1 MPHPA
6 PFGLAIAAGLLLKQ
20 YLSLNRLEATNSWS
34 QRNEDQGRIGML
46 SKKCLTIALGLAL
59 VAGAAVAQQKAI
71 AIGTGGTGGVYY
83 PLGGGLANVLS
94 KNLPGVQATA
104 EVTGGSVDNL
114 KLIGSGQS
122 ELGFSMADAA
132 LDALNGEDKFKGGKV
147 PVRTLMVLYPNRM
160 HVVTIEGTGIEKM
173 SDLKGKRVSTG
184 SPGSATEVMAFRVIE
199 AAGLDK
205 DKDMKRERLGVAES
219 VNAIKDRKI
228 DAFFW
233 VGGLPTAAVTDL
245 GATPGV
251 KIKMIDHAD
260 LVGKMNAKYGAL
272 YAASRHSGQDL
283 SGPGPGQPDCC
294 RLEHPGHQRQ
304 AAGRPRLHDRQDDL
318 RQEGRPR
325 RGASRGRR
333 DRLQVAGKGK
343 LAGAVASGSAEIFRR
358 ARREDVNVPGG
369 QLIDRILIAYMI
381 LVGIVVGAI
390 LVLVPQAREF
400 RLPPYFWVLAAVG
413 AFDLAAYARA
423 RGAPGT
429 MAGMD
434 ARLLGFL
441 LAIVLMVVIPI
452 LSGAE
457 VPKFF

>member
-1 MPHPA
+1 
-6 PFGLAIAAGLLLKQ
+6 
-20 YLSLNRLEATNSWS
+20 
-34 QRNEDQGRIGML
+34 ML

-114 KLIGSGQS
+114 KLLGSGQS

-132 LDALNGEDKFKGGKV
+132 LDALNGEDKFKSGKI

-205 DKDMKRERLGVAES
+205 DKDMRRERLGVAES

-251 KIKMIDHAD
+251 KIKLIDHAD
-260 LVGKMNAKYGAL
+260 LVGKMSAKYGAL
-272 YAASRHSGQDL
+272 YAASVIPPKTYPGQDQDNPIAVVWNIL
-283 SGPGPGQPDCC
+283 VTNDKLPDDLAYTIVKAIFDKKADLVAVH
-294 RLEHPGHQRQ
+294 READAIDYKSQAKENSPVPWHPG
-304 AAGRPRLHDRQDDL
+304 AL
-318 RQEGRPR
+318 
-325 RGASRGRR
+325 
-333 DRLQVAGKGK
+333 KYF
-343 LAGAVASGSAEIFRR
+343 AEHG
-358 ARREDVNVPGG
+358 VK
-369 QLIDRILIAYMI
+369 M
-381 LVGIVVGAI
+381 
-390 LVLVPQAREF
+390 
-400 RLPPYFWVLAAVG
+400 
-413 AFDLAAYARA
+413 
-423 RGAPGT
+423 
-429 MAGMD
+429 
-434 ARLLGFL
+434 
-441 LAIVLMVVIPI
+441 
-452 LSGAE
+452 
-457 VPKFF
+457 